1 MAIHLLSFGKQ
12 PLYVFIYSRCFTV
25 LKFYLFIW
33 TWRLSFILPKTR
45 LVRSSRSQILF
56 KVGVLQNFPNFTGKQ
71 THVLESFLNIIA
83 GLKAATLLKRDSTT
97 GVFLAKKK
105 KLFAKFIRTPFLTE
119 HLRWLLL
126 CFANYLYKGIF
137 QYQILW
143 WGLRLKRKWNQ
154 WMKNLY
160 VLEIWVGEFISWW

>member
-12 PLYVFIYSRCFTV
+12 PLYVLIYSRCFTV

-33 TWRLSFILPKTR
+33 TWRLRFILPKTR

-71 THVLESFLNIIA
+71 THVLESFLNKSA

-105 KLFAKFIRTPFLTE
+105 IICEIYKNTFFDRTPPVAASVFCQLS
-119 HLRWLLL
+119 
-126 CFANYLYKGIF
+126 
-137 QYQILW
+137 
-143 WGLRLKRKWNQ
+143 
-154 WMKNLY
+154 
-160 VLEIWVGEFISWW
+160 V